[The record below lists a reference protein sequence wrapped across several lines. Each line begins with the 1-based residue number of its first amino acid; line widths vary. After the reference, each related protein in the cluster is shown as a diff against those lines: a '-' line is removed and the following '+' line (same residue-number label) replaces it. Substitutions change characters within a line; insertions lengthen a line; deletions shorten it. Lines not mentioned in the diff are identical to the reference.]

1 MDEIVE
7 LEQPKPTNKLAKA
20 AKIIAIVIFAL
31 VLSALIGAVVSD
43 VVIFSAQ
50 IAGFI
55 VACIMA
61 VAAFFIGI
69 ILMVLSI
76 VCIFGVYL
84 LEEYGFWPLTW
95 TKNAFMEVM
104 SDLAVTSEQISIL
117 IMVRIILLVICVLVF
132 AAAIVA
138 LCLAKK
144 AKKENPEVKQGLT
157 KAFSIVA
164 LILSIL
170 GMFIALAML
179 LLFIIL
185 G

>member
-1 MDEIVE
+1 MAENLPV
-7 LEQPKPTNKLAKA
+7 KVTNPTNKMAKA

-31 VLSALIGAVVSD
+31 ILTALIGAIVSD
-43 VVIFSAQ
+43 VIIFSAQ

-55 VACIMA
+55 AACILA
-61 VAAFFIGI
+61 VATFVLGI

-76 VCIFGVYL
+76 VCIFGAYL

-95 TKNAFMEVM
+95 TKTAFTEVM
-104 SDLAVTSEQISIL
+104 SDLAVTSEQINIL
-117 IMVRIILLVICVLVF
+117 IMVRIILLAICVLVF

-144 AKKENPEVKQGLT
+144 AKKENPEIKQGLT

-179 LLFIIL
+179 LLFIFSK
-185 G
+185 

>member
-1 MDEIVE
+1 MAENLPV
-7 LEQPKPTNKLAKA
+7 KVTNPVNKMAKA

-31 VLSALIGAVVSD
+31 ILTALIGAIVSD
-43 VVIFSAQ
+43 IAIFSAQ

-55 VACIMA
+55 AACILA
-61 VAAFFIGI
+61 VAAFVFGI

-95 TKNAFMEVM
+95 TKTAFTEVM
-104 SDLAVTSEQISIL
+104 SDLTVTSEQISIL

-144 AKKENPEVKQGLT
+144 AKKENPEIKQGLT

-179 LLFIIL
+179 LLFIFL
-185 G
+185 K

>member
-1 MDEIVE
+1 MNEVITVE
-7 LEQPKPTNKLAKA
+7 QNKPTSKIAKA

-55 VACIMA
+55 AACILA
-61 VAAFFIGI
+61 VAAFVFGI

-95 TKNAFMEVM
+95 TKTAFTEVV
-104 SDLAVTSEQISIL
+104 SDLAVTSEQINIL
-117 IMVRIILLVICVLVF
+117 IMVRIILLAICVLVF

-144 AKKENPEVKQGLT
+144 AKKENPELKQGLT

-179 LLFIIL
+179 LLFIFL
-185 G
+185 K

>member
-1 MDEIVE
+1 MAENLPV
-7 LEQPKPTNKLAKA
+7 KVATPTNKMAKA

-31 VLSALIGAVVSD
+31 ILTALIGAIVSD
-43 VVIFSAQ
+43 IVIFSAQ

-61 VAAFFIGI
+61 IAAFFIGI

-95 TKNAFMEVM
+95 MNNAFMEVM
-104 SDLAVTSEQISIL
+104 SDLGVTQEQINIL
-117 IMVRIILLVICVLVF
+117 ITVRIILLIICILVF
-132 AAAIVA
+132 AASIVA
-138 LCLAKK
+138 LTLAKK
-144 AKKENPEVKQGLT
+144 AKKENPEIKQGLT

-170 GMFIALAML
+170 GLFAATAMML
-179 LLFIIL
+179 LFVFIK
-185 G
+185 